1 MTKVRQKSS
10 NLFPKAKKANG
21 QVNSPAI
28 KRMSLSRAFAQKL
41 HKRTWALPPSVP
53 FFHRPPPG
61 PHTASHGGQHMGGGA
76 ERHTD
81 VVIPQSRHGR
91 RRRWCKYKA
100 KNTLLEKKNGQSAL
114 FHRMITS
121 TRGGGGGGGKERPT
135 PPLLSPSRPPSSSS
149 SRPPC
154 SWRAPPPPPPPRT
167 PPRLL
172 GETRVSKLEWFFF
185 LDNLRETLF
194 SLLS

>member
-1 MTKVRQKSS
+1 MDKSI
-10 NLFPKAKKANG
+10 P
-21 QVNSPAI
+21 
-28 KRMSLSRAFAQKL
+28 
-41 HKRTWALPPSVP
+41 PPSKECHFP
-53 FFHRPPPG
+53 ALSPRNCIKGLGPSPRPSPSSTDLRRG
-61 PHTASHGGQHMGGGA
+61 HTPHHMGGSTWG
-76 ERHTD
+76 
-81 VVIPQSRHGR
+81 VGR
-91 RRRWCKYKA
+91 KGTPTSSSLRVAMGGVADGVSIKRKILCSK
-100 KNTLLEKKNGQSAL
+100 KKNGQSAL

-154 SWRAPPPPPPPRT
+154 SWRAPPQPPQPRT